1 MLNPRDKKILEDMEK
16 IKSAGQPADLNK
28 ESSQTG
34 SNTMSATQRSVDKDQ
49 DVDGELPPANS
60 GDRSMETTLNL
71 LDKTNLKL

>member
-1 MLNPRDKKILEDMEK
+1 MEK
-16 IKSAGQPADLNK
+16 IKSAGQPADMNK

-49 DVDGELPPANS
+49 AADGELPPTES
-60 GDRSMETTLNL
+60 GEKSMETTLNL